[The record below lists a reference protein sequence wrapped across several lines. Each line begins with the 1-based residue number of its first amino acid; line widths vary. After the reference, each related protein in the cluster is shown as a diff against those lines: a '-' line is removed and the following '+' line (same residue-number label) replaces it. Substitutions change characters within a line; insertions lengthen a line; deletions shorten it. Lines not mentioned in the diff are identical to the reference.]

1 MADPSPQFPHRPDHH
16 RKEEDRSKGQPPIDL
31 EKHGEE
37 DEQTKPLAKGVRE
50 VLGESQ
56 SRAFDVIYDRG
67 NQASR
72 RLVLEEPDGL
82 TDELGIELIAE
93 IVYGRVADRLNQEAA
108 SKFRNGFGKEHDQK
122 CDGDNR
128 PHIVDGSW
136 KELIEVDSMIGKW
149 NPEQFQ
155 SGVACGGI
163 QKPVKNQR
171 KD

>member
-16 RKEEDRSKGQPPIDL
+16 RKEEDRSKGHPPIDL

-82 TDELGIELIAE
+82 TDELGIALIPE
-93 IVYGRVADRLNQEAA
+93 TVYPPLPDRLNQQAPPK
-108 SKFRNGFGKEHDQK
+108 S
-122 CDGDNR
+122 
-128 PHIVDGSW
+128 P
-136 KELIEVDSMIGKW
+136 
-149 NPEQFQ
+149 
-155 SGVACGGI
+155 
-163 QKPVKNQR
+163 
-171 KD
+171 